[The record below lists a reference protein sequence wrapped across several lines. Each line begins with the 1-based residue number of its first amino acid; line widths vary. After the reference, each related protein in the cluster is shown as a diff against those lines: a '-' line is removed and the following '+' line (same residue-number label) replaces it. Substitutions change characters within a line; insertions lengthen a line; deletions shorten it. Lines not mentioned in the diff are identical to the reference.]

1 MYLIAKEVAKLNLA
15 YCVLQEV
22 RHRNTGNKIIQLNTG
37 EKFQFYWCG
46 QKKRRDFGVGILVKV
61 DPKIHISEP
70 DFNTPRVMG
79 INLNIYGFK
88 VRVVIGYSPTNVEE
102 SIYKKDE
109 FYRNLK
115 KKQAATSERTEKSSL
130 REISTLKLL

>member
-1 MYLIAKEVAKLNLA
+1 MYMIAKEVAKLNLA

-102 SIYKKDE
+102 SM
-109 FYRNLK
+109 
-115 KKQAATSERTEKSSL
+115 
-130 REISTLKLL
+130 